1 MEGIAPY
8 TRAMDATTPLTT
20 DERLERIEE
29 TMKRAT
35 IRLEGHIDAVSLRKL
50 GITDWCAICF
60 KASVGIALMFFE
72 LAAVGALAAYVG
84 VTLLRVLTRH

>member
-8 TRAMDATTPLTT
+8 TLAMDAPTPPTT

-35 IRLEGHIDAVSLRKL
+35 LRLENHIDDVSLRKL

-60 KASVGIALMFFE
+60 KASLGIALMLFE
-72 LAAVGALAAYVG
+72 LAAVGAVITFAVLIFIRALAG
-84 VTLLRVLTRH
+84 R